1 MRVLV
6 CAALLGLAS
15 VVALPQLNERAQLR
29 APPPSWFEGGTNVPG
44 SKEPGDERNAEAALR
59 GGWVGESTIWRARV
73 LRRSRG
79 IRRWQQK
86 NGAPPPVTPALIA
99 ADVASALTSS
109 FLLAP
114 FVAAVD
120 KAVVEAASGHAT
132 TAGSFFG
139 TMYELVSDPIAFV
152 QTPAFLMIW
161 AVYGCTYIAA
171 NVVSTSCRRLNM
183 NDAVPK
189 FGVVLSVNIYASLL
203 KDAAFA
209 QSFGDAG
216 GSMAIPVVTYALWFF
231 RDMCTILTS
240 FNAPAKVARFLSR
253 HRVLEPVLAA
263 SVAQVLCP
271 VTMQLFTTPIHLL
284 GLNFANHN
292 GVALVDRL
300 ADVQGL
306 FAASCA
312 IRMVRVLPAFGFGGI
327 GNNYMRD
334 MAHAKIAERWP
345 GVSVEAGQR

>member
-1 MRVLV
+1 
-6 CAALLGLAS
+6 
-15 VVALPQLNERAQLR
+15 
-29 APPPSWFEGGTNVPG
+29 
-44 SKEPGDERNAEAALR
+44 
-59 GGWVGESTIWRARV
+59 
-73 LRRSRG
+73 
-79 IRRWQQK
+79 
-86 NGAPPPVTPALIA
+86 
-99 ADVASALTSS
+99 
-109 FLLAP
+109 
-114 FVAAVD
+114 
-120 KAVVEAASGHAT
+120 
-132 TAGSFFG
+132 
-139 TMYELVSDPIAFV
+139 
-152 QTPAFLMIW
+152 
-161 AVYGCTYIAA
+161 
-171 NVVSTSCRRLNM
+171 M

-240 FNAPAKVARFLSR
+240 FNVRSSGFRRSPSHARSIVDRAADAHASTLTLASDAYASTLTSSRTHTALTSVHLRPLQAPAKVARFLSR